1 MSVCTCTLRMS
12 ACIFLWHTLGIQC
25 DTPDI
30 HENMKKCKIC
40 AREHSSDS
48 WKASTNALVPSY
60 SLAHP
65 LTPHFTQ
72 LKNEE
77 GGMELI
83 AYAPRLKH
91 NIWRQDHPEVNPI
104 SLFVVLHFLRCVAF
118 LFFRCE

>member
-1 MSVCTCTLRMS
+1 
-12 ACIFLWHTLGIQC
+12 
-25 DTPDI
+25 
-30 HENMKKCKIC
+30 MKKCKIC

-65 LTPHFTQ
+65 PTPHSTQ

-91 NIWRQDHPEVNPI
+91 HIWRQDHPEVNPI
-104 SLFVVLHFLRCVAF
+104 IDLTLRSIAFSSSCCIFVFSLANDRQMATQ
-118 LFFRCE
+118 